1 MQNQQVIILVL
12 FILLFVGIAVF
23 FIVKNN
29 SDSGSEPNTGGML
42 QTSPSE
48 QRVKNISS
56 GGSTKYP
63 IPVMNKVFDGCKD
76 HHGKKINWE
85 KSQKVLRRDKGQLNN
100 DYFSPRESF
109 PSPCSLPKCSNKI
122 IINDYKCPAPNGKMV
137 SGEGNKSTIT
147 GHWNP
152 RDEMHEFEYHTDGF
166 NYMKCKDR
174 KVKLGLSAENPEEK
188 DLDKMKFH
196 WYYMCSDGEI

>member
-29 SDSGSEPNTGGML
+29 SDSGSEPNTGRL
-42 QTSPSE
+42 RKLSPSE
-48 QRVKNISS
+48 ERVNNISS

-63 IPVMNKVFDGCKD
+63 MPVMNKVFDGCKD

-100 DYFSPRESF
+100 DYFSLQRSTIPG
-109 PSPCSLPKCSNKI
+109 PYGNKI

-152 RDEMHEFEYHTDGF
+152 QLEMRELEYHTDGF

-196 WYYMCSDGEI
+196 WSYMCSDGEI